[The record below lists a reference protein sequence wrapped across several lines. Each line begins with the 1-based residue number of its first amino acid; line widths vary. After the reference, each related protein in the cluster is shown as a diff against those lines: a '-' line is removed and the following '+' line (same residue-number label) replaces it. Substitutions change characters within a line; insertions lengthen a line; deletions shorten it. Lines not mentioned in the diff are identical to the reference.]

1 MSTYTMKW
9 SGNTGLRER
18 LSIDADGAAVNPASR
33 MGRGSAGGPA
43 FGQVIEPAP
52 PPATAATLPF
62 EPGEAPLTEGARVGD
77 FRIRGLLGEGAM
89 GQVYLAQDLTL
100 GRRVALK
107 LFKRSVVQ
115 DDVAERFLE
124 EARATASFNHPHIVT
139 LHAVGE
145 HLGRPYL
152 ALEYIDGES
161 LRARLAAGPL
171 PVREALRHGR
181 AVADAIAEAHRHGL
195 VHADLKPENVVISR
209 DGRVR
214 VVDFGLARLA
224 GGTATSGS
232 GTPAYM
238 APERWRHAPPTGA
251 IDVWAFGMMLHELVT
266 GRRPFSDEVLR
277 GLAFS
282 SEPVELPIERLDL
295 PDEPWAGLVRDCLAI
310 EPAARPTADELVRR
324 LTALLDPRAA
334 AADGD
339 ARCPFPGLAA
349 FSRDDAAGY
358 FGRRAELD
366 ALVEGLRT
374 RALIPVV
381 GPSGIGKSS
390 FIRAALLPRLD
401 ETGRWV
407 VRALRPGAA
416 PFEALAAA
424 LVLPGQTPA
433 ALAEA
438 LRRHPDRL
446 SLVLADVA
454 RHHEARVLVFL
465 DQFEEAFTLAAD
477 PAEAIAFCDCLARA
491 AAAAAAEPWRI
502 VLTLRDDFLGRLAA
516 APAMRPHLGGVM
528 LLPPLSPADLR
539 AAIAGPLGGAGYEA
553 DTPGLIARIVDDVA
567 GQPACLPLLQFTCR
581 ALWERRDPGAR
592 RILTAEY
599 EAMGGATGA
608 LASHAQRL
616 MAELAPDEV
625 RLVRGLLLAL
635 VHPDGTRRP
644 RLRAELL
651 DGVPDGAREVAEL
664 LLDRL
669 LERRLLVAARDTE
682 RDAAA
687 IEVAHEALAA
697 AWPQLARWLDETY
710 EARVLVAELEQASR
724 LWLRRGRRPDETW
737 GGVAL
742 ADAVRKVTEWTITL
756 PSVSRAFL
764 DASVSRDRR
773 RQRRRRWIAGGVIGG
788 LVAAAVVAVAFART
802 EQERRNAAENR
813 GELDLALEPFDW
825 DAAGLR
831 RVPPAARPALAWKL
845 HFAGAPD
852 GAGPGAPGE
861 ALLEP
866 GERLRR
872 IPARAYRPDELRR
885 GGGAWQPTS
894 GGFTALVERV
904 SARSSAAVLE
914 VSRGACAPSR
924 IFLRQLPGYREPGAP
939 VARLHIP
946 VPTCQASSAGT
957 VEIPAGEFYASYDR
971 PDATGQDVRR
981 SLPAFRIDRTEVT
994 RAAFAVYGALEPLTG
1009 DAAAGPRVPAAAS
1022 KRSLP
1027 AAERDL
1033 PVVGINYTT
1042 ALAYCEYLGKT
1053 LPSVEQW
1060 QKAFRGGIELP
1071 SGANP
1076 APKRQRV
1083 WEHATS
1089 DRPANLAYPD
1099 GPGAAAPVGSYPD
1112 DTSPYGVQD
1121 LAGNVSEWSR
1131 SPAVRPE
1138 FAGLRVVL
1146 GANWDTAP
1154 ELKHHLVSW
1163 QNARVDQYLD
1173 FVIGLRCVSQGPD

>member
-1 MSTYTMKW
+1 
-9 SGNTGLRER
+9 
-18 LSIDADGAAVNPASR
+18 
-33 MGRGSAGGPA
+33 MGRGSSGGAA
-43 FGQVIEPAP
+43 FGQVVDPGSTAG
-52 PPATAATLPF
+52 TAATLPF
-62 EPGEAPLTEGARVGD
+62 EAGDALLPEGTRVGD

-89 GQVYLAQDLTL
+89 GQVYLAQDLKL

-107 LFKRSVVQ
+107 LLKRSVLG
-115 DDVAERFLE
+115 DAAERFLE

-152 ALEYIDGES
+152 ALEYIDGEA

-181 AVADAIAEAHRHGL
+181 AIADAIAEAHRRGL

-214 VVDFGLARLA
+214 VVDFGLAKLA
-224 GGTATSGS
+224 GESPTSGS

-238 APERWRHAPPTGA
+238 APERWRGAAPTGA
-251 IDVWAFGMMLHELVT
+251 IDVWAFGVMLHEMIA
-266 GRRPFSDEVLR
+266 GRRPISEDALAR
-277 GLAFS
+277 LAFAGGPIELS
-282 SEPVELPIERLDL
+282 IERPIELPGA
-295 PDEPWAGLVRDCLAI
+295 PGVPWVALVRDCLAL
-310 EPAARPTADELVRR
+310 EPAARPTAEELVRR
-324 LTALLDPRAA
+324 LAALLDPRAN

-366 ALVEGLRT
+366 ALVEQLRT
-374 RALIPVV
+374 RTLIPVV

-407 VRALRPGAA
+407 VRALRPGGA
-416 PFEALAAA
+416 PFDSLAAA
-424 LVLPGQTPA
+424 LALPGQSVA

-446 SLVLADVA
+446 SLVLGEVA
-454 RHHEARVLVFL
+454 RHHDARVLVFL

-491 AAAAAAEPWRI
+491 AGDAEPWRI

-516 APAMRPHLGGVM
+516 APSMRPHLGAVM

-539 AAIAGPLGGAGYEA
+539 AAVAGPLANADYEA
-553 DTPGLIARIVDDVA
+553 DTPELIARIVDDVA

-581 ALWERRDPGAR
+581 SLWERRDARAR

-608 LASHAQRL
+608 LATHAQRL
-616 MAELAPDEV
+616 MAELAPDEA

-651 DGVPDGAREVAEL
+651 DGVPEGSREVAEL

-669 LERRLLVAARDTE
+669 LERRLLVAARDAE
-682 RDAAA
+682 RDEATL
-687 IEVAHEALAA
+687 EVAHEALAT

-710 EARVLVAELEQASR
+710 EERVLVTELEQASR
-724 LWLRRGRRPDETW
+724 LWQRRGRRPDETW

-742 ADAVRKVTEWTITL
+742 ADAVRKVGEWNITL
-756 PSVSRAFL
+756 PSASRAVL
-764 DASVSRDRR
+764 DASVSHDRR
-773 RQRRRRWIAGGVIGG
+773 LQRRRRWIAGGVIGA
-788 LVAAAVVAVAFART
+788 LIAAAVATAVVAVAFART

-813 GELDLALEPFDW
+813 GEFDLALEPFDW
-825 DAAGLR
+825 DAAHQR
-831 RVPPAARPALAWKL
+831 RVPPAARPALSWQL
-845 HFAGAPD
+845 HFAGSS
-852 GAGPGAPGE
+852 AGPGPDAPPDQ
-861 ALLEP
+861 LHEP

-872 IPARAYRPDELRR
+872 LPVREYRPGELRR
-885 GGGAWQPTS
+885 GTGAWRATRD
-894 GGFTALVERV
+894 GFTAFVERV
-904 SARSSAAVLE
+904 TARSSAAVLE
-914 VSRGACAPSR
+914 VSRGGCAPSR
-924 IFLRQLPGYREPGAP
+924 IFLRQLPGYREPGAA

-957 VEIPAGEFYASYDR
+957 VEIPAGEFYANVDL
-971 PDATGQDVRR
+971 PDEGTRDVQR
-981 SLPAFRIDRTEVT
+981 SLPGFRIDRTEVT
-994 RAAFAVYGALEPLTG
+994 REAFAIYGELEPLTG
-1009 DAAAGPRVPAAAS
+1009 DAAAGPRVQQPP
-1022 KRSLP
+1022 RERGLP
-1027 AAERDL
+1027 A
-1033 PVVGINYTT
+1033 VGINYTT

-1060 QKAFRGGIELP
+1060 QKAFRGGLTLP
-1071 SGANP
+1071 SGRNP
-1076 APKRQRV
+1076 APARDLV
-1083 WEHATS
+1083 WQHATS
-1089 DRPANLAYPD
+1089 NRPANLAHPD
-1099 GPGAAAPVGSYPD
+1099 GPGQEVPVGSFPD

-1131 SPAVRPE
+1131 SPAVRKKN
-1138 FAGLRVVL
+1138 AGLRLVL
-1146 GANWDTAP
+1146 GANWDTPP
-1154 ELKHHLVSW
+1154 ELGLHVVSW
-1163 QNARVDQYLD
+1163 KNARVDQYLD
-1173 FVIGLRCVSQGPD
+1173 FVIGLRCVSQAPGSGGGGG